1 MPKLI
6 IGDYENLKTPKNV
19 KSINNTTVSHL
30 VSCPRPAVQYQGQ
43 PRWRGEKKM
52 CCEKYVLLE
61 I

>member
-1 MPKLI
+1 MPKFFI
-6 IGDYENLKTPKNV
+6 VDYENLKTPKNV

-30 VSCPRPAVQYQGQ
+30 VSCSRPVLQYQGQ
-43 PRWRGEKKM
+43 LRWKGEKKI